1 MLNGFRIYSIVSIYL
16 SRIISSVVRFE
27 LNDPQEPSSQSV
39 CITVNLVVKDK
50 YFVLLEITSHV
61 DTQYG
66 AANAKS
72 SWIICRSALNI
83 PP

>member
-1 MLNGFRIYSIVSIYL
+1 M
-16 SRIISSVVRFE
+16 
-27 LNDPQEPSSQSV
+27 
-39 CITVNLVVKDK
+39 CITVNLVVKEK

-66 AANAKS
+66 AANANS
-72 SWIICRSALNI
+72 SRILCKSALNI